1 MRNRRVLTAL
11 DIAALTLASIGAIN
25 WGLSGAA
32 NFNVVRRI
40 FGRGSIL
47 ERLTYIVVGLAGL
60 DLAWLT
66 ARFISGGYQ
75 TPPPAMQQYQPS
87 EAMRQIGRQAGQV
100 SEAARRGVEQA
111 RETVER
117 GYHAAEAGYQQ
128 GTQTSPY
135 QPYPPSRP

>member
-1 MRNRRVLTAL
+1 MRNRRALTAL
-11 DIAALTLASIGAIN
+11 DIAALTLATIGAIN

-47 ERLTYIVVGLAGL
+47 ERLTYIVVGLAGV

-75 TPPPAMQQYQPS
+75 TPPPTAQYQPS
-87 EAMRQIGRQAGQV
+87 ETMRQFGRQVGEV
-100 SEAARRGVEQA
+100 GEAVQRGAEQA
-111 RETVER
+111 KETVQRSAREVER
-117 GYHAAEAGYQQ
+117 GYQEGMQP
-128 GTQTSPY
+128 SPY
-135 QPYPPSRP
+135 QPYPPSRS

>member
-1 MRNRRVLTAL
+1 MRNRRTLTAL
-11 DIAALTLASIGAIN
+11 DIAALTLATIGAIN

-32 NFNVVRRI
+32 NLNLVRRI

-47 ERLTYIVVGLAGL
+47 ERAVYVVVGLAGL

-75 TPPPAMQQYQPS
+75 TPPPVTQYQPS
-87 EAMRQIGRQAGQV
+87 ETMRQFGQQAG
-100 SEAARRGVEQA
+100 EAAQKAQRGVQEAKETAQRGFEQA
-111 RETVER
+111 
-117 GYHAAEAGYQQ
+117 
-128 GTQTSPY
+128 TQPTPY

>member
-1 MRNRRVLTAL
+1 MRRRRALTAL
-11 DIAALTLASIGAIN
+11 DIAALTLATIGAIN

-47 ERLTYIVVGLAGL
+47 ERLVYVVVGLAGL

-66 ARFISGGYQ
+66 ARFITGGYQ
-75 TPPPAMQQYQPS
+75 TPPPVTQYQPS
-87 EAMRQIGRQAGQV
+87 EMMRQFGQQV
-100 SEAARRGVEQA
+100 GETAERVQRGAEQA
-111 RETVER
+111 REMAQR
-117 GYHAAEAGYQQ
+117 GVQEAQRGFQEGAQ
-128 GTQTSPY
+128 PSPY